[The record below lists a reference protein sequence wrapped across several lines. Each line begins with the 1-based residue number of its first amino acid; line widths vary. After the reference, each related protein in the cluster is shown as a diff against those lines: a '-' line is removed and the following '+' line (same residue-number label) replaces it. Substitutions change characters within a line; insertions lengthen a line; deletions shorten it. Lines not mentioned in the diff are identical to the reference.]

1 MRRGEIYRVRKPP
14 ADDPKKFRFFV
25 IVSRQVL
32 IDSRHSSVICAPI
45 YSNYRV
51 SVSEVLVGVDEG
63 LKHDSSIHCDKLM
76 SLQKSSLTN
85 FVSTLSPQKMIEL
98 DDALQAALDLFE

>member
-45 YSNYRV
+45 YSNYGA
-51 SVSEVLVGVDEG
+51 SISEVLIGIDEG
-63 LKHDSSIHCDKLM
+63 LKHDSSIHCDELM
-76 SLQKSSLTN
+76 SLKKSSLTN
-85 FVSTLSPQKMIEL
+85 FISTLSPQKMKEL
-98 DDALQAALDLFE
+98 DHALRAALELLE